1 MWELNSSNIGTSRG
15 TLPTVLTWSSSNG
28 AGSTECCSA
37 ALQPSSGDALHV
49 QQQQQQQQQQ
59 RQQQQQ
65 QLQQQQQQQDTKTR
79 MTTTTGN
86 RGGHRYRNRHSHR
99 YTATIAAK
107 QPIAT
112 ATYCGILK
120 KII

>member
-49 QQQQQQQQQQ
+49 QQQQQQQQ

-120 KII
+120 K